1 LAEVFFSIIFASIE
15 LKFFEKLNNTQM
27 RKIAFAF
34 SGLLLMAF
42 TACDNAASKVASE
55 NNTAEDTKVE
65 AADVETKGTPVFTFT
80 EETFDF
86 GEIEEG
92 TVAKHDFV
100 FKNTGDAPLIITNA
114 AGSCGCTVPE
124 WPREPI
130 APGAEGTIHV
140 EFNSQGRTGNQQ
152 KQVTISANTVPNSKV
167 LKISAQVKPA
177 ADATAQN

>member
-1 LAEVFFSIIFASIE
+1 
-15 LKFFEKLNNTQM
+15 M

-42 TACDNAASKVASE
+42 TACDNAASKVASD
-55 NNTAEDTKVE
+55 NAEGTSVE

-80 EETFDF
+80 EESHDF

-114 AGSCGCTVPE
+114 AGSCGCTVPQ

-140 EFNSQGRTGNQQ
+140 EFSSQGRAGNQS
-152 KQVTISANTVPNSKV
+152 KQVTLSANTVPNSKV

-177 ADATAQN
+177 ADAAAQN

>member
-1 LAEVFFSIIFASIE
+1 
-15 LKFFEKLNNTQM
+15 M

-42 TACDNAASKVASE
+42 TACDNAASKIDS
-55 NNTAEDTKVE
+55 NSDDKKV
-65 AADVETKGTPVFTFT
+65 DVSAVEETGKPVFSFN
-80 EETFDF
+80 EESHDF

-114 AGSCGCTVPE
+114 AGSCGCTVPQ

-130 APGAEGTIHV
+130 APGEEGTIHV

-152 KQVTISANTVPNSKV
+152 KQVTLNANTQPNTMV
-167 LKISAQVKPA
+167 LKISAQVKPGA
-177 ADATAQN
+177 EAEAAQN

>member
-1 LAEVFFSIIFASIE
+1 
-15 LKFFEKLNNTQM
+15 M

-34 SGLLLMAF
+34 SGLLLMAL
-42 TACDNAASKVASE
+42 TSCDDAASKVASD
-55 NNTAEDTKVE
+55 NTEGTKVE
-65 AADVETKGTPVFTFT
+65 AADVETKGTPVFSFT
-80 EETFDF
+80 EESFDF

-130 APGAEGTIHV
+130 APGEEGTIHV

-167 LKISAQVKPA
+167 LKISSQVKPSATPA
-177 ADATAQN
+177 AEAQN

>member
-1 LAEVFFSIIFASIE
+1 
-15 LKFFEKLNNTQM
+15 M
-27 RKIAFAF
+27 RKIALAF

-42 TACDNAASKVASE
+42 TACDSAASKIDS
-55 NNTAEDTKVE
+55 NSDDKKV
-65 AADVETKGTPVFTFT
+65 DVSTVEETGKPVFSFN
-80 EETFDF
+80 EESHDF

-114 AGSCGCTVPE
+114 AGSCGCTVPQ

-130 APGAEGTIHV
+130 APGEEGTIHV

-152 KQVTISANTVPNSKV
+152 KQVTLNANTQPNTMV
-167 LKISAQVKPA
+167 LKISAQVQA
-177 ADATAQN
+177 AAAAESAQN